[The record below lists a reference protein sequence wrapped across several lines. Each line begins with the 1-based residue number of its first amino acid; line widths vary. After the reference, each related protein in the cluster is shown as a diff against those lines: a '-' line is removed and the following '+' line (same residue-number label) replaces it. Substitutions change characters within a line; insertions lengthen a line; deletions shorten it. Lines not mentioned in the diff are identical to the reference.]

1 MECNAKI
8 DTGNSLV
15 EPFSHY
21 PVIVMELEP
30 LSELFSEQLRTFF
43 REKKW
48 EHPGNTV
55 GSEEIPKIRMVPF
68 QTISGVGVLPAFSPE
83 KVIIK
88 SAKKQIETEDVYI
101 AVCQE
106 KITSDGFKAL
116 LNPDLF
122 SQGKEI
128 VMGRK
133 C

>member
-1 MECNAKI
+1 
-8 DTGNSLV
+8 
-15 EPFSHY
+15 
-21 PVIVMELEP
+21 
-30 LSELFSEQLRTFF
+30 
-43 REKKW
+43 
-48 EHPGNTV
+48 
-55 GSEEIPKIRMVPF
+55 MVPF

-88 SAKKQIETEDVYI
+88 STKKQIETENVYI

-128 VMGRK
+128 AMGRN